1 MKEIVKLLGVAWV
14 GALTFVFAFFIS
26 SVLDKLTP
34 PLESR
39 RSRFRLMLEISAQF
53 AVIGAITYGSRV
65 LIKNIPFPFEGWH
78 GYEHSTLGELRSL
91 PLFVFIF
98 MFFQSRTQE
107 KMKHLVRST

>member
-14 GALTFVFAFFIS
+14 GAFTFVFAFFIS

-34 PLESR
+34 RLDPR
-39 RSRFRLMLEISAQF
+39 RSRFRLILEISTQF
-53 AVIGAITYGSRV
+53 AVIGVITYGSRV
-65 LIKNIPFPFEGWH
+65 LIKNIPFPLDGLN
-78 GYEHSTLGELRSL
+78 GYDHSTLGELRSL

-107 KMKHLVRST
+107 KMKHLIRST